1 MYICSIA
8 DLNAGMTLLLDA
20 RNSRTHSPAKH
31 LLEKLV
37 VSAQLLAC
45 SLYLIYDVMHTEQY
59 NIHALYS
66 ENFCLDKIS
75 PT

>member
-1 MYICSIA
+1 MYVCSIA

-37 VSAQLLAC
+37 VSAQLVAC
-45 SLYLIYDVMHTEQY
+45 PLYLMYNVMHTEQY
-59 NIHALYS
+59 NMHVLYS
-66 ENFCLDKIS
+66 RKFL
-75 PT
+75 PG